1 MEEKKK
7 EKIEQ
12 AKEIKSEAPAP
23 RIQGPIEVNI
33 VDVVKQAMIGIK
45 YEEMGSWLATHR
57 TPLFYAHKE
66 GLTVVD
72 QKFIDERDWLK
83 KALAKLVEEVNALR
97 KKREGQHQASQNGS
111 KEIEL
116 TKEKVGYIG

>member
-7 EKIEQ
+7 KD
-12 AKEIKSEAPAP
+12 AKEIPEAAGPKP
-23 RIQGPIEVNI
+23 ITHGPIEVNV

-45 YEEMGSWLATHR
+45 YEEIGSWLATHR

-97 KKREGQHQASQNGS
+97 KKREGQQLASQNGS